1 MSNDQVSEHEPYDL
15 EWAIDKMSGWCG
27 ATEQE
32 FACSVEESRAFYDD
46 ARRAE
51 EIIRAEHALRL
62 EAEARAERLERERRD
77 FVFTVNRWFKN
88 HAGCDCEACWSYS
101 ASVVA
106 ESVAVAALET
116 GGEG

>member
-1 MSNDQVSEHEPYDL
+1 MSEREPYDEAVVNEVF
-15 EWAIDKMSGWCG
+15 EWRDVAYYEDGDPSDP
-27 ATEQE
+27 
-32 FACSVEESRAFYDD
+32 VRALYSPGK
-46 ARRAE
+46 ARRVA
-51 EIIRAEHALRL
+51 RMARSEHALRL
-62 EAEARAERLERERRD
+62 EAEARVERLERERRD

-106 ESVAVAALET
+106 ESVVVAALET